1 MSMVVFINGVLAMGM
16 VFVITAGGIVI
27 RTNISD
33 ISVISRNTQG
43 VKLMDTAD
51 GDVVA
56 SMAVLDQKD

>member
-1 MSMVVFINGVLAMGM
+1 MMMRK
-16 VFVITAGGIVI
+16 
-27 RTNISD
+27 RTNRCRNTVWD